1 MNLILNECYIITI
14 RLLAFCDHIE
24 QVLLSQ
30 KFRESLKYSLLI
42 WQLLS
47 LPRNSPTVV
56 EDEI

>member
-1 MNLILNECYIITI
+1 MNVIDIITI

-42 WQLLS
+42 WQFLS